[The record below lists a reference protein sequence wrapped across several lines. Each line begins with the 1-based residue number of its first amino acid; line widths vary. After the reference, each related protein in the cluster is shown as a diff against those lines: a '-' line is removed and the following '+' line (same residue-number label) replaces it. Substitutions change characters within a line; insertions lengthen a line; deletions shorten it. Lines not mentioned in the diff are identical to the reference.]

1 MAQNI
6 GKIVQVI
13 GPTVDC
19 EFNADSL
26 PNILNAIKIFN
37 PETKKELV
45 VEVALHI
52 GDNVVRCVAMAS
64 TDGLVRGMEAVD
76 TGTPITVPVGK
87 ESLGRIFNLLGET
100 IDGKDQVPA
109 DNKRLPIHRM
119 APSFDEQSTSS
130 EMFET
135 GIKVIDLLEPYS
147 TIASITSFTVGQLL

>member
-52 GDNVVRCVAMAS
+52 GDNVVRCVAFVS
-64 TDGLVRGMEAVD
+64 S
-76 TGTPITVPVGK
+76 K
-87 ESLGRIFNLLGET
+87 FNCSCNYLHIML
-100 IDGKDQVPA
+100 
-109 DNKRLPIHRM
+109 
-119 APSFDEQSTSS
+119 
-130 EMFET
+130 
-135 GIKVIDLLEPYS
+135 Y
-147 TIASITSFTVGQLL
+147 